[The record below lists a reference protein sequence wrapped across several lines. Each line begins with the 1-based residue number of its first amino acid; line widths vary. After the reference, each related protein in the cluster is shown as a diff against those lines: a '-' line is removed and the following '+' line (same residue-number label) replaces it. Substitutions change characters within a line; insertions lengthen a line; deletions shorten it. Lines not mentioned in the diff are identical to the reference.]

1 MLSPLG
7 LCVSPNEMASVMKG
21 VIPIQDIK
29 IGKVWVSQLLTKN
42 NLYFEES
49 CFNPETTPG

>member
-21 VIPIQDIK
+21 VIPIQDMK

-49 CFNPETTPG
+49 CSNPETTPG